1 MCTLV
6 LLRRVVEGYPLVLL
20 MNRDEAY
27 ERPSQP
33 PVLSKNGRSM
43 VAPEDR
49 RAGGT
54 WVGVNDMG
62 LVVAISNRH
71 EGEFDSTR
79 RSRGLLCREALR
91 QSSALE
97 VKDLV
102 EEELAQV
109 KYNPFNL
116 VYADRGRAFVTHYGQ
131 ETRTLELEGDVHI
144 LANMDVDDDSQPR
157 IRRAKG
163 IVAGLDLTEME
174 QAVEN
179 LERLAAD
186 HEEVEGQSIC
196 LHRDSTG
203 TVSSTIIAVSEEFPT
218 GSLFL
223 HSPQSPCQSE
233 YADCSALLEEMMQ

>member
-33 PVLSKNGRSM
+33 PVLSKNDRSM

-54 WVGVNDMG
+54 WIGVNDMG

-79 RSRGLLCREALR
+79 RSRGLLCREALK

-109 KYNPFNL
+109 QYNPFNL
-116 VYADRGRAFVTHYGQ
+116 IYADRGRAFATHHGE
-131 ETRTLELEGDVHI
+131 ETKTLELEGDVHI
-144 LANMDVDDDSQPR
+144 LANLDVDDESQPR
-157 IRRAKG
+157 VQRAKE
-163 IVAGLDLTEME
+163 IVAELDLTEVDS
-174 QAVEN
+174 AVQE
-179 LERLAAD
+179 LEKLAAD
-186 HEEVEGQSIC
+186 HEEVKGQSIC
-196 LHRDSTG
+196 LHRDSAG
-203 TVSSTIIAVSEEFPT
+203 TVSSTIIAVSDGFPA

-223 HSPQSPCQSE
+223 YSPQSPCQSE
-233 YADCSALLEEMMQ
+233 YVDYSALLDEMMQ

>member
-1 MCTLV
+1 MCILV
-6 LLRRVVEGYPLVLL
+6 LLRRVVERYPLILL

-33 PVLSKNGRSM
+33 PLLSKNGNSV

-62 LVVAISNRH
+62 LIAAISNRH
-71 EGEFDSTR
+71 AGEFDSTR

-109 KYNPFNL
+109 DYNPFNL
-116 VYADRGRAFVTHYGQ
+116 IYADAGRTFVTHHG
-131 ETRTLELEGDVHI
+131 EEIRTLELEGDVHI
-144 LANMDVDDDSQPR
+144 LANLDVDDDDQAR
-157 IRRAKG
+157 IRRAKEFL
-163 IVAGLDLTEME
+163 ARLDLSEVG
-174 QAVEN
+174 QAVEE
-179 LERLAAD
+179 LQRLAAD
-186 HEEVEGQSIC
+186 HEEVDGQSIC
-196 LHRDSTG
+196 LHRDSSG
-203 TVSSTIIAVSEEFPT
+203 TVSSTIIAVSEEFPAS
-218 GSLFL
+218 SLFL
-223 HSPQSPCQSE
+223 YSPQSPCQSD
-233 YADCSALLEEMMQ
+233 YQDYSALLEEMMK